1 VSRLRLAV
9 VLAGVLVL
17 QRTVAAVV
25 SVHDV
30 HPDLVLAYVV
40 GVGVLGGPVEGAL
53 AGFVAGLAADL
64 FVETP
69 FGLSALAY
77 TLVGYAVGRVQSSVS
92 ESGRVLLPVVTAT
105 ASAAGMALYAVLGA
119 VVGEPEMLHAELV
132 WIVLVVAAVNGLV
145 ARPMVRVLGWAAL
158 ERSGRAEHAGGRV
171 R

>member
-64 FVETP
+64 FV
-69 FGLSALAY
+69 
-77 TLVGYAVGRVQSSVS
+77 
-92 ESGRVLLPVVTAT
+92 
-105 ASAAGMALYAVLGA
+105 
-119 VVGEPEMLHAELV
+119 
-132 WIVLVVAAVNGLV
+132 
-145 ARPMVRVLGWAAL
+145 
-158 ERSGRAEHAGGRV
+158 
-171 R
+171 